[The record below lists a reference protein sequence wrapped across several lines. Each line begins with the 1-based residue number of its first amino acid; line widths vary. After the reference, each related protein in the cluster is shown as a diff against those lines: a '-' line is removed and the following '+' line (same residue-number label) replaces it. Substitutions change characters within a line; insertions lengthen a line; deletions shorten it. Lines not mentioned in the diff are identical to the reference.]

1 MNATE
6 FHALL
11 VVDVVDSTALA
22 QSLGDHATAQWW
34 TAHDRIARDLLA
46 TWRGR
51 EIDKT
56 DGFLLLFSSVGDAA
70 GYALAYHRAL
80 AALQVPACA
89 RAGIHAAGIILR
101 ENSPDDVVRGAKPVE
116 VEGVAKATT
125 ARLAALATAGQTLLS
140 AQACAAWSAQALH
153 VHSHGHWRLKGL
165 ADPVELFEVGDA
177 GGAFVAPPDGAKGYR
192 VVHREGEWLPLR
204 DVEHNLPQPMNSF
217 IGRVHELAE
226 LQQRLAEGRL
236 VTVLGTGGLGKTRLA
251 LQAAR
256 ALLGEFTDGAWFV
269 DLAPLSDPRQVPQ
282 AVASALRLKEE
293 PGRPVLETLLQHA
306 ASRELVIVLDNCEHV
321 VDAAAAL
328 THRLLEA
335 GGGVRVLATSR
346 EPLRVPGELCYPLAP
361 LALPATDIP
370 VDVAAAQ
377 GAEAVRL
384 FVERARASR
393 PDFALTAANVAAV
406 VEICRRLD
414 AIPLAIELAA
424 ARVRMLSI
432 AQIAQRL
439 DDRFRL
445 LTGGDRTV
453 LPRQQ
458 TLRALIDWS
467 HDLLSA
473 PEQALLRRLAVFA
486 GGWTLEAAEAVGA
499 DGEVARD
506 DVIDL
511 LGRLVERSLVSME
524 SGGRRYRL
532 LESVRAYA
540 LEHLERCVE
549 GDATRSRH
557 LAHYLDVAMRAAPA
571 LWGPEQGA
579 WIARLDQERE
589 NLLLAHHWSD
599 RAPDGARDG
608 LLLVTKL
615 QLYWMPGGLL
625 EPGYRMTL
633 EALDRA
639 GAQARDEAR
648 CGALYAASQL
658 AFFLGRLD
666 AALAHGAD
674 SLSIARALGLEH
686 RAIDALLMMGC
697 ATEDAGRVEECQRL
711 YAEAVECA
719 RRSEDHG
726 RLSYALNGLG
736 GHHMETD
743 PEAGIPLFEESVQLA
758 REIGDEDSVAIT
770 LQNLARCQLR
780 TGRFDEAAGAL
791 REALRIGLRIGATRP
806 TMYVLDTCAALAAA
820 SGDAASAARFL
831 GAADAQWQRIKV
843 ARPLGEN
850 VQAERTAAEAR
861 ERLASDAFA
870 AHRTQGHALG
880 LQAAAAEMDAW
891 LVARHAAPP
900 AG

>member
-1 MNATE
+1 MDATE
-6 FHALL
+6 FRALL

-22 QSLGDHATAQWW
+22 QSLGDHASAQWW
-34 TAHDRIARDLLA
+34 TAHDRLARDLLA
-46 TWRGR
+46 AWRGR

-80 AALQVPACA
+80 AALPVPARV
-89 RAGIHAAGIILR
+89 RAGIHAADIILR
-101 ENSPDDVVRGAKPVE
+101 ENSADDVARGAKPVE
-116 VEGVAKATT
+116 VEGLAKTTT
-125 ARLAALATAGQTLLS
+125 ARLAALATPGQTLLS
-140 AQACAAWSAQALH
+140 AEACAAWSAQTLH
-153 VHSHGHWRLKGL
+153 LRSHGHWRLKGL
-165 ADPVELFEVGDA
+165 AEPVELFEVGDDSCP
-177 GGAFVAPPDGAKGYR
+177 FVAPPDGAKAYR

-204 DVEHNLPQPMNSF
+204 EIEHSLPEPMHSF
-217 IGRVHELAE
+217 IGRVRELAE
-226 LQQRLAEGRL
+226 VEQRLGEVRL
-236 VTVLGTGGLGKTRLA
+236 LTLLGTGGLGKTRLA

-256 ALLGEFTDGAWFV
+256 ALLGEFADGAWFV
-269 DLAPLSDPRQVPQ
+269 ELAPLSDPRQVPQ

-306 ASRELVIVLDNCEHV
+306 SSREMLIVLDNCEHV

-346 EPLRVPGELCYPLAP
+346 EPLRVPGEVCYPLPP
-361 LALPATDIP
+361 LELPASDGP
-370 VDVAAAQ
+370 VDVARAQ

-384 FVERARASR
+384 FVERARAVRS
-393 PDFALTAANVAAV
+393 DFALTESNVAAV

-499 DGEVARD
+499 DGAVARD
-506 DVIDL
+506 DVLDL

-540 LEHLERCVE
+540 LEHLERADE
-549 GDATRSRH
+549 ADATRTRH
-557 LAHYLDVAMRAAPA
+557 LAHYVDVAQRASKA
-571 LWGPEQGA
+571 LWGSEQGA
-579 WIARLDQERE
+579 WVARLDQERE
-589 NLLLAHHWSD
+589 NLLLAHRWCD
-599 RAPDGARDG
+599 RATDGARHG
-608 LLLVTKL
+608 LVLVAKL

-633 EALDRA
+633 EALARP
-639 GAQARDEAR
+639 GAQAHDEAR

-666 AALAHGAD
+666 AAMAHGAE
-674 SLSIARALGLEH
+674 SLAIARELGFEH
-686 RAIDALLMMGC
+686 RAIDALLIMGC
-697 ATEDAGRVEECQRL
+697 AAEDAGRPDESARV
-711 YAEAVECA
+711 YAEAVERA
-719 RRSEDHG
+719 RRFGDHG

-736 GHHMETD
+736 GHYMETD
-743 PEAGIPLFEESVQLA
+743 PEAGIPLFEESLQLA
-758 REIGDEDSVAIT
+758 REVGDEDSVAVT

-780 TGRFDEAAGAL
+780 TGRLEAAAGGL
-791 REALRIGLRIGATRP
+791 REALQIALRIGATRP
-806 TMYVLDTCAALAAA
+806 TIYVLDTCAALAAA

-843 ARPLGEN
+843 ERAVGER
-850 VQAERTAAEAR
+850 VQAEHTATQAH
-861 ERLASDAFA
+861 ERLPGDAFA
-870 AHRTQGHALG
+870 AHRTQGQALA
-880 LQAAAAEMDAW
+880 LQAAADEMDAW
-891 LVARHAAPP
+891 LVARHASP